1 MSRTIAAASGSSGRN
16 RGVLMLAALFGILSA
31 ALVLA
36 FLSSQGGSDDGF
48 SGLGSDESTV
58 AVLVLTKNVQVGERI
73 TEDMVSTRNLPR
85 SLALPSALNDRSQIV
100 GKVATAPLFQGEQV
114 LQPKVTTYEG
124 QNTLS
129 FKVPDGLRA
138 LSVMVPHEAWIAGGL
153 VQPGDRV
160 DVMAVITLVDVDPLT
175 GQEET
180 RAGAGIIA
188 ANVEVLAVSQAVV
201 KSIPNLDTKT
211 AATEGEE
218 GAEEISAAGAGDFAG
233 DPAKE
238 AESYEKSVSVTLAVT
253 PEQAAY
259 IAVVDAMK
267 DDRAQ
272 YRLLVRQKG
281 DDSELTG
288 VSSWTLNDI
297 LGVKD

>member
-36 FLSSQGGSDDGF
+36 FLSSQDGTGEGFGG
-48 SGLGSDESTV
+48 LPADESTV
-58 AVLVLTKNVQVGERI
+58 SVLVLTKNVEVGEVI
-73 TEDMVSTRNLPR
+73 TDDMVTTRNLPR
-85 SLALPSALNDRSQIV
+85 SIALPSALNDRSQIV
-100 GKVATAPLFQGEQV
+100 GKLATAPLFEGEQV

-129 FKVPDGLRA
+129 FKVPNGMRA
-138 LSVMVPHEAWIAGGL
+138 LSVMVPHEAWIVGGL

-160 DVMAVITLVDVDPLT
+160 DVMAIITLVTTDPLT
-175 GQEET
+175 GDEET

-188 ANVEVLAVSQAVV
+188 ENVEVLAVSQQII
-201 KSIPNLDTKT
+201 KSIPNTDVMTDD
-211 AATEGEE
+211 
-218 GAEEISAAGAGDFAG
+218 GAEAETGTDTAAGAGDFAK
-233 DPAKE
+233 DPTEE

-259 IAVVDAMK
+259 IGVVDAMR
-267 DDRAQ
+267 DDVAQ

-281 DDSELTG
+281 DDSPLTG
-288 VSSWTLNDI
+288 VSQWTLNDI
-297 LGVKD
+297 LGVKQ